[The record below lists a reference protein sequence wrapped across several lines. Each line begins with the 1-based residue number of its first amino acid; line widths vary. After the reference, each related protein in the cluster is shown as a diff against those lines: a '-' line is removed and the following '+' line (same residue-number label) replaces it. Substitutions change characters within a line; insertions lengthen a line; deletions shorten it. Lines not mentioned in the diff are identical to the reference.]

1 MVVGVPCALAI
12 LCSCNLSLS
21 GSFIPPTDL
30 AISLTGIQTLMMLFM
45 KSAEDWAV
53 TAQIAATS
61 APFLVLPLFLFA
73 LAELVAKNCAL
84 NREKSISEEQKV

>member
-1 MVVGVPCALAI
+1 MT
-12 LCSCNLSLS
+12 
-21 GSFIPPTDL
+21 PPTDL
-30 AISLTGIQTLMMLFM
+30 AISFTGIQTLMMLFM
-45 KSAEDWAV
+45 KSAEVEAV

-84 NREKSISEEQKV
+84 SKENSIGEGKRM